1 MRLGE
6 RKGFPAS
13 CDPAIESSRHLTV
26 DETAELEHL
35 RELAPAWLAAHQE
48 QQPTFPEHV
57 ADTLAAQVGSWRF
70 LIVQTVVLVGWIS
83 ANVIGWIVEWDP
95 YPLILLNLLLS
106 FQAAYTAPIIL
117 MSQNRQ
123 ASIDRCRAMSDSEI
137 NLQAALEIKSLHQ
150 KLDGAIAA
158 IEQLRED
165 CSSSR
170 SVIEEPET
178 VRK

>member
-1 MRLGE
+1 M
-6 RKGFPAS
+6 
-13 CDPAIESSRHLTV
+13 
-26 DETAELEHL
+26 
-35 RELAPAWLAAHQE
+35 
-48 QQPTFPEHV
+48 
-57 ADTLAAQVGSWRF
+57 
-70 LIVQTVVLVGWIS
+70 
-83 ANVIGWIVEWDP
+83 
-95 YPLILLNLLLS
+95 
-106 FQAAYTAPIIL
+106 